1 QRAVPDLPAVLQ
13 NLNGYGATGGA
24 LIEAGLDKL
33 AFTGSVAT
41 GKTVAAQCAQT
52 LTPVLLE
59 LGGKDGVIVAEDA
72 DLDEAAA
79 HVLWGAVQNTG

>member
-1 QRAVPDLPAVLQ
+1 MSWSTVGFRCGVKTLSTAEPSPWPIQTWQRAIPDLPTVLQ

-41 GKTVAAQCAQT
+41 ARRWPPSARR
-52 LTPVLLE
+52 P
-59 LGGKDGVIVAEDA
+59 
-72 DLDEAAA
+72 
-79 HVLWGAVQNTG
+79 